1 MREQLTPPPDEVFD
15 LTSDR
20 ELMARFA
27 RSGDESAFEVLVGRH
42 GPMVLRVCRQMLGDL
57 HDAQDAFQAT
67 FLVLACKADSVRR
80 HDSAA
85 SWLHG
90 VALRVARTSRKATA
104 RRRAHEKQSAE
115 RKPVESID
123 EADPSETYE
132 CLHEEVASLP
142 EKLRLAVVLCYLE
155 GMTAEAA
162 ADRLGCPRGTILS
175 RLSQA
180 RERLRLRLSRRG
192 LALPAGFLAACASP
206 ATVEAGISATL
217 TQSVV
222 QSASQVAAGGT
233 VASAAPVG
241 VASLAAPVL
250 KSMLLAKGLSIGA
263 LSLLALSGAA
273 TTVVLTLG
281 MVGGGATSSRED
293 QRARLAAVCKIWE
306 ANAARLSVS
315 LKLRVTV
322 RYLVEPIPTK
332 GGTALTGR
340 PSMKDRTKPE
350 RTLYRKR
357 KSPLVLRL
365 IVLHEIS
372 GDRYR
377 ARRYRRDAD
386 VPASPDYA
394 EAWDGETWK
403 VSESNSGS
411 DLGML
416 GERLDARRWSKPYG
430 VPYTYMF
437 RDVDYGFP
445 YFELLKQ
452 RECTIEEDGRLLK
465 IHASER
471 DGSPLDVTYFTF
483 WLDPAKGMLPV
494 RLERGIKG
502 RPIGGRADVTLE
514 EIKPGLWAPTR
525 FRIKTYDVSEE
536 TPMNGALVA
545 ETDYVVEKAASRFGA
560 TFDKSTFTLTLPAGL
575 RIINRTEEAPF
586 KKFTP

>member
-1 MREQLTPPPDEVFD
+1 MLERM
-15 LTSDR
+15 SDR

-27 RSGDESAFEVLVGRH
+27 RSGDESAFEALVGRH

-104 RRRAHEKQSAE
+104 RRRAHERQCAE
-115 RKPVESID
+115 LKPVESID
-123 EADPSETYE
+123 EAGPSETYE
-132 CLHEEVASLP
+132 GLHEEVASLP

-162 ADRLGCPRGTILS
+162 ADRLGCPRGTVLS

-180 RERLRLRLSRRG
+180 RERLRLRLIRRG

-206 ATVEAGISATL
+206 ATVEAGVSAAL

-250 KSMLLAKGLSIGA
+250 KSMLLAKVLAIGSFGLLTLTGVAGIA
-263 LSLLALSGAA
+263 
-273 TTVVLTLG
+273 VLTLG
-281 MVGGGATSSRED
+281 LVGGEAIGTRSRSEQQIRLEAILKEWKASATRID
-293 QRARLAAVCKIWE
+293 G
-306 ANAARLSVS
+306 S
-315 LKLRVTV
+315 LKIRLTT
-322 RYLVEPIPTK
+322 RYFLEPIPTK

-340 PSMKDRTKPE
+340 PSMTE
-350 RTLYRKR
+350 RTNFVWSQFRKR
-357 KSPLVLRL
+357 KTPFVHRFVVLY
-365 IVLHEIS
+365 EFS
-372 GDRYR
+372 GDRFR
-377 ARRYRRDAD
+377 ARRYHRDAD
-386 VPASPDYA
+386 LPASPDNA

-403 VSESNSGS
+403 VRESNAGS
-411 DLGML
+411 DFGVLGKRPDPN
-416 GERLDARRWSKPYG
+416 GWSKAYG
-430 VPYTYMF
+430 IPYTYMF
-437 RDVDYGFP
+437 RDVDYGFS
-445 YFELLKQ
+445 YFELFKQ
-452 RECTIEEDGRLLK
+452 RECTIEEDGHLLK
-465 IHASER
+465 IHAPER
-471 DGSPLDVTYFTF
+471 DGVPLNLTYFTF

-502 RPIGGRADVTLE
+502 KPIEGRADVTLE

-525 FRIKTYDVSEE
+525 FRAKSYDGNEGTPTY
-536 TPMNGALVA
+536 GALVA
-545 ETDYVVEKAASRFGA
+545 ETDYVVEKATSRFGG
-560 TFDKSTFTLTLPAGL
+560 TFDKSTFTLTFPAGL
-575 RIINRTEEAPF
+575 RIIDRTEEAPF
-586 KKFTP
+586 KKATP